1 MNKFLTLLGKG
12 VVLCLYWALVALFAW
27 LFYDEYITEQSLH
40 SIFLCIAFFSIGCGL
55 QGLFIDWLGIS
66 YENGNVL
73 GKVFMSWISIGI
85 GICFIKMALGKN

>member
-12 VVLCLYWALVALFAW
+12 VALCLYWALVALFAW

-55 QGLFIDWLGIS
+55 QGLFIDWLLIS
-66 YENGNVL
+66 
-73 GKVFMSWISIGI
+73 S
-85 GICFIKMALGKN
+85 MA